1 MGLYC
6 LRCCLVLRARWAAAD
21 EPCQQKLS
29 FDLWVVMK
37 AEGTAADADAQHV
50 LAECMNSQ
58 PVSSLS
64 LKVVDVSPGQDD
76 PASYIFHYLR
86 ILTADYSTGG
96 CLTHIWQYKRR
107 A

>member
-1 MGLYC
+1 MPAVNC
-6 LRCCLVLRARWAAAD
+6 LMCPYYLCCCPMLRARWAATD

-58 PVSSLS
+58 PVASLS

-76 PASYIFHYLR
+76 PSVVYLC
-86 ILTADYSTGG
+86 ILEY
-96 CLTHIWQYKRR
+96 
-107 A
+107 

>member
-1 MGLYC
+1 MF
-6 LRCCLVLRARWAAAD
+6 RARWAAAD

-29 FDLWVVMK
+29 FELWVVMK

-64 LKVVDVSPGQDD
+64 LKVVDVSPGRDD
-76 PASYIFHYLR
+76 PAPYKCIYPR
-86 ILTADYSTGG
+86 TLTADYSAGG
-96 CLTHIWQYKRR
+96 CLTQIW
-107 A
+107 